1 MSENKQPKPISKNLK
16 RFFGVGDFGFTFMSN
31 IDTFYSSY
39 FFTNIAK
46 LPLAVITVMTTI
58 SAVVD
63 AILSCLYG
71 AWMNKIKPQKW
82 GRYRSWLL
90 MTPWMVPILF
100 AFQFITVA
108 DGFIG
113 IAVMLIA
120 MITSRIAWNLPFI
133 ANLSM
138 INVAGKTPDDRMALS
153 STRSMY
159 TSFANVAY
167 SYVGPAAVA
176 LLANFLGEQNSY
188 AAAAFCFG
196 AVMAAGYFAHFK
208 MFEGYEET
216 GAEELARLKAAAGN
230 AAPPKVSAIKAITVN
245 PHLISLLFSSLSKY
259 MVLFLVN
266 GLAVYY
272 FEYVGLNPGLMSLFM
287 LITNS
292 LGIAAGYLSR
302 GIVAKLNAKRTVT
315 MAYCVMFAAMIAAF
329 FLYKNVTVVIGL
341 MTVSVFFMTMTNA
354 CEPELYAACAG
365 FSSKK
370 LGVDTTGTV
379 MGLLTVPLKVAIVFR
394 GILIPAVLALGG
406 FDASISAAQ
415 AGDSVRQGI
424 CIGFMVIP
432 AVCVAVGALILNL
445 GYKLDK
451 PQA

>member
-1 MSENKQPKPISKNLK
+1 MPENKQPKPISKNLK

-63 AILSCLYG
+63 AILSAMYG

-90 MTPWMVPILF
+90 LTPWMVPILF

-108 DGFIG
+108 DGMVG
-113 IAVMLIA
+113 VAVMLVA
-120 MITSRIAWNLPFI
+120 MITSRIAWNLPYI

-153 STRSMY
+153 STRTMY
-159 TSFANVAY
+159 TSLANVAY
-167 SYVGPAAVA
+167 SYVGPAVVT
-176 LLANFLGEQNSY
+176 LLTAFFGEQNAY
-188 AAAAFCFG
+188 AAAAFAFG

-216 GAEELARLKAAAGN
+216 GAEELARLQANACS

-245 PHLISLLFSSLSKY
+245 PHLISLLASSLSKY

-272 FEYVGLNPGLMSLFM
+272 FEYVGLNPGLMSMFM

-292 LGIAAGYLSR
+292 LGIIAGFLSR
-302 GIVAKLNAKRTVT
+302 KIVAKLNAKRTVT
-315 MAYCVMFAAMIAAF
+315 MAYCIMFVSMIAAY
-329 FLYKNVTVVIGL
+329 FLYKNVTVVIVL
-341 MTVSVFFMTMTNA
+341 MTVTVFSMTLTNA

-365 FSSKK
+365 FSSQK

-379 MGLLTVPLKVAIVFR
+379 MGLLTVPLKVGIVFR
-394 GILIPAVLALGG
+394 GILIPAVLAMGG
-406 FDASISAAQ
+406 FDATISAAE
-415 AGDSVRQGI
+415 ASESVRQGI
-424 CIGFMVIP
+424 CLGFMIIP
-432 AVCVAVGALILNL
+432 AVCVALGAIILNL

-451 PQA
+451 KN

>member
-63 AILSCLYG
+63 AILSALYG

-90 MTPWMVPILF
+90 LTPWMVPILF

-108 DGFIG
+108 DGWIG

-153 STRSMY
+153 SSRTMY
-159 TSFANVAY
+159 TSLANVTY
-167 SYVGPAAVA
+167 SYVGPAAVT
-176 LLANFLGEQNSY
+176 LLANFFGEQNSY
-188 AAAAFCFG
+188 AAAAFAFG
-196 AVMAAGYFAHFK
+196 ALMAAGYFAHFK

-216 GAEELARLKAAAGN
+216 GAEELARLQANAGN

-245 PHLISLLFSSLSKY
+245 PHLISLLISSLSKY

-272 FEYVGLNPGLMSLFM
+272 FEYVGLNPGLMSMFM

-292 LGIAAGYLSR
+292 LGIVAGYLSR
-302 GIVAKLNAKRTVT
+302 GVVAKLNAKRTVT
-315 MAYCVMFAAMIAAF
+315 LAYCVMFVSMIAAY
-329 FLYKNVTVVIGL
+329 FLYKNVTIVICL
-341 MTVSVFFMTMTNA
+341 MTVTVFSMTLTNA

-365 FSSKK
+365 FSSQK

-379 MGLLTVPLKVAIVFR
+379 MGLLTVPLKIGIVFR

-406 FDASISAAQ
+406 FDASISAAE
-415 AGDSVRQGI
+415 ASESVRQGI
-424 CIGFMVIP
+424 CLGFMVIP
-432 AVCVAVGALILNL
+432 AVCVALGAAILNL

-451 PQA
+451 KN